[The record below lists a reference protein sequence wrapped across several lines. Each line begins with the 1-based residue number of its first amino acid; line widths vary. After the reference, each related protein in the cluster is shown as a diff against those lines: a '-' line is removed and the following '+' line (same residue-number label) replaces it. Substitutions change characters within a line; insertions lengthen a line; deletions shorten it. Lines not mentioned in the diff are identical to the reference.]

1 MERGVYETLITQAI
15 EREIQALDSSLV
27 ATTAPLEVHEASARI
42 SQAIEAAAIRT
53 IESIPEHERSRAGVE
68 IAARIHDVLA
78 KYSNSPAIQNLLI
91 PQPAAML
98 KAVQERMVDIDSA
111 ALTSPLIP
119 LVKVASKIAN
129 LCLTYMRNALNCWNA
144 PHPHFRLALW
154 KALP

>member
-15 EREIQALDSSLV
+15 EREIQALDSNLV

-68 IAARIHDVLA
+68 IAGRIHDVLA

-98 KAVQERMVDIDSA
+98 KAVQERSDAQV
-111 ALTSPLIP
+111 
-119 LVKVASKIAN
+119 
-129 LCLTYMRNALNCWNA
+129 
-144 PHPHFRLALW
+144 
-154 KALP
+154 